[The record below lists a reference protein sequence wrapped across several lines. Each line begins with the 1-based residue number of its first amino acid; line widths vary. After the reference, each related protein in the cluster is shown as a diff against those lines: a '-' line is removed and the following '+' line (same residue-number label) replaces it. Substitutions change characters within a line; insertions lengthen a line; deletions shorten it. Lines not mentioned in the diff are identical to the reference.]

1 MIKYKQVTVPNPYAP
16 VSRVIGLTE
25 GGLGTDNIEDAKR
38 VLNIVSKSDLGTEVP
53 TMNAQGSIDSST
65 LDATSA
71 IYPVIS
77 DPGTLYLNTAYDIE
91 ILNFDSLITYTV
103 TANGG
108 VVNYNNGIISIT
120 LPIWYD
126 KNTVTLN
133 INGFNYVLKVHLVTV
148 NKPTI
153 TNLSNG
159 DLIDRTK
166 ELTFSEF
173 VVNNGVG
180 TEVHSSTDIQ
190 IATDSNFS
198 NLVINEQEYTT
209 TRTSYVLNGLALGT
223 TYYIRI
229 RYNASTGIKSEWSD
243 TISFLTKNVYVNKP
257 TITNFTTGTTN
268 IPYVGYTYTSS
279 AFSVANGT
287 DTHASSDWEI
297 STSPDFNGVVVSSY
311 NDSTNLVSWTPTGLS
326 RNTTYYIR
334 VRHRGTAY
342 GEGSW
347 SDAYMYTTGDMI
359 TDASGRSFYRHN
371 SNMGTVM
378 VWEDKSGVTHK
389 TLVLD
394 ATYRASLPWGRS
406 QNYSNMTDYKN
417 NEYYF
422 VDGTS
427 SDSGHNAADWG
438 SASTESAFLGAKKT
452 DAIINAWSG
461 YFEDAKSSK
470 QETDLMMAVQSS
482 TNYAA
487 GWCRSK
493 LVNGI
498 GCDLPNIQTLV
509 RIYCSMFQLDSLD
522 PTATGNKYL
531 FTKARSNDQYNW
543 SFDSV
548 YSAWSSTEWG
558 THSGPFQAA
567 WHVLYDGRAIWNDKG
582 GTNGVVPVLEITE

>member
-38 VLNIVSKSDLGTEVP
+38 VLNIVSKSDLGTSVP

-120 LPIWYD
+120 LPIWYN
-126 KNTVTLN
+126 KNTVTLS
-133 INGFNYVLKVHLVTV
+133 INGFNYVLKVQLVTV

-209 TRTSYVLNGLALGT
+209 TRTSYVLNGLSLGT

-229 RYNASTGIKSEWSD
+229 RYNASTGIQSEWSD

-268 IPYVGYTYTSS
+268 ILYVGYTYTSS
-279 AFSVANGT
+279 TFSVANGT

-311 NDSTNLVSWTPTGLS
+311 NDSTNLVSWTPTGLA

-347 SDAYMYTTGDMI
+347 SDAYMYTTADML
-359 TDASGRSFYRHN
+359 TDASGRSFYRHD

-378 VWEDKSGVTHK
+378 VWQDKQGVTHR

-394 ATYRASLPWGRS
+394 ATYRTKLRWG
-406 QNYSNMTDYKN
+406 NTVDYSNMTSYDN
-417 NEYYF
+417 NQYYF
-422 VDGTS
+422 VTGTNS
-427 SDSGHNAADWG
+427 STGHDRADWQD
-438 SASTESAFLGAKKT
+438 AATESAFLGATKT

-470 QETDLMMAVQSS
+470 EETDLMMDVLSS
-482 TNYAA
+482 TGYAA
-487 GWCRSK
+487 GFCRSK
-493 LVNGI
+493 KVNGT

-531 FTKARSNDQYNW
+531 FTKARSGLSWNW
-543 SFDSV
+543 GLDEA
-548 YSAWSSTEWG
+548 YGAWSSTEWG
-558 THSGPFQAA
+558 NNGLGQGA
-567 WHVLYDGRAIWNDKG
+567 WGVHYNSYAIYNSKD
-582 GTNGVVPVLEITE
+582 TAYCIIPVLEITE

>member
-108 VVNYNNGIISIT
+108 VVNYNNGIISLT

-133 INGFNYVLKVHLVTV
+133 INGFNYVLKVQLVTV

-198 NLVINEQEYTT
+198 NLVINEQGYTT
-209 TRTSYVLNGLALGT
+209 TRTSYVLNGLSLGT

-229 RYNASTGIKSEWSD
+229 RYNASTGIQSEWSD

-268 IPYVGYTYTSS
+268 ILYVGYTYTSS
-279 AFSVANGT
+279 EFSVANGT

-347 SDAYMYTTGDMI
+347 SDAYMYTTGNMSADP
-359 TDASGRSFYRHN
+359 SGRIFYRHD

-378 VWEDKSGVTHK
+378 TWVDKQGTTHR

-394 ATYRASLPWGRS
+394 ATYRTRLPWGNNT
-406 QNYSNMTDYKN
+406 NYSNMTDYKN
-417 NEYYF
+417 SHYFF

-427 SDSGHNAADWG
+427 SDSGRNGADWEN
-438 SASTESAFLGAKKT
+438 AVTESAFLGAKKT
-452 DAIINAWSG
+452 DAIINAWAN
-461 YFEDAKSSK
+461 YWEDAKTSK
-470 QETDLMMAVQSS
+470 EETDLMMTVNSS
-482 TNYAA
+482 TSYAA

-493 LVNGI
+493 LVNGV

-531 FTKARSNDQYNW
+531 FTKARSGLTYNW
-543 SFDSV
+543 GFNEA
-548 YSAWSSTEWG
+548 YHAWSSTEWG
-558 THSGPFQAA
+558 TDNSPNQHA
-567 WHVLYDGRAIWNDKG
+567 WRVYYYGNTGNSVTRN
-582 GTNGVVPVLEITE
+582 TNGVVPVLEITE

>member
-65 LDATSA
+65 LDAASA

-108 VVNYNNGIISIT
+108 VVNYNNGIISLT

-126 KNTVTLN
+126 KNTVTLS

-198 NLVINEQEYTT
+198 NLVINEQGYTT
-209 TRTSYVLNGLALGT
+209 TRTSYVLNGLSLGT

-229 RYNASTGIKSEWSD
+229 RYNASTGIQSEWSD

-268 IPYVGYTYTSS
+268 ILYVGYTYTSS

-347 SDAYMYTTGDMI
+347 SDAYMYTTVNAD
-359 TDASGRSFYRHN
+359 TDPSGRLFYRHD
-371 SNMGTVM
+371 SGMGTVM
-378 VWEDKSGVTHK
+378 VWEDKQGVTHH

-394 ATYRASLPWGRS
+394 ATYRTKLPWGNNT
-406 QNYSNMTDYKN
+406 NYPNMTDYKN
-417 NEYYF
+417 KGWYF
-422 VDGTS
+422 ADGTTANTGYS
-427 SDSGHNAADWG
+427 PADWE
-438 SASTESAFLGAKKT
+438 SAATESAFLGAKKT
-452 DAIINAWSG
+452 DAIINAWTN
-461 YFEDAKSSK
+461 YFEDANSSK
-470 QETDLMMAVQSS
+470 QNTDLMMAAQPS
-482 TNYAA
+482 TSYAA

-493 LVNGI
+493 LVNGV

-522 PTATGNKYL
+522 PTADDNKYL
-531 FTKARSNDQYNW
+531 FTKARTNDPYNW
-543 SFDSV
+543 SFDGA
-548 YSAWSSTEWG
+548 YSAWSSTE
-558 THSGPFQAA
+558 
-567 WHVLYDGRAIWNDKG
+567 G
-582 GTNGVVPVLEITE
+582 GTDSNSSPLARTVDSSALVNNGGKNYTRGVIPVLEITE